1 MSITGTNTVSPVVQ
15 NENEAGTS
23 QLPSSPDSVRGAE
36 GGAPRVEEAKDDITI
51 LKEVESCM
59 YHVPVSNL
67 CVLILIQYFKT
78 YKT

>member
-1 MSITGTNTVSPVVQ
+1 MSITGTNTVSPFVQ

-23 QLPSSPDSVRGAE
+23 QLLSSIQGAE
-36 GGAPRVEEAKDDITI
+36 RGAPRVEVTNDDITV
-51 LKEVESCM
+51 LREVESCM